1 VFVVGLTGVTK
12 AVRVGVGVGERRGC
26 DQVESQLRGWFV
38 QLARVVAERLSK

>member
-12 AVRVGVGVGERRGC
+12 AVRVGVGERRGC